1 MIRNSSSQICS
12 HRSVAKDGRIVCD
25 LIASGDNEVSASQ
38 CHECPARAIACEHL
52 RFSLQKTASSPI
64 TVRYATGRVEI
75 LDDHPSRIAF
85 LRAACAEKVAPINS
99 PRECAG
105 CRLHSLRSAQT
116 ATPAGAVAAAGAPLA
131 PATAT
136 SDSRA
141 ACGGKVIR
149 FPGRV
154 AAAS

>member
-1 MIRNSSSQICS
+1 MMRNSGSQICA
-12 HRSVAKDGRIVCD
+12 HRNVAKDGRIVCD
-25 LIASGDNEVSASQ
+25 LIASGDSEVSTSL
-38 CHECPARAIACEHL
+38 CHDCPARTIACEHL

-75 LDDHPSRIAF
+75 LDDHPSHIAF
-85 LRAACAEKVAPINS
+85 LRAACAERVAPINS

-105 CRLHSLRSAQT
+105 CTLHSARVAAPALVTTPVSA
-116 ATPAGAVAAAGAPLA
+116 AVAA
-131 PATAT
+131 
-136 SDSRA
+136 SESRT

-154 AAAS
+154 AVAS